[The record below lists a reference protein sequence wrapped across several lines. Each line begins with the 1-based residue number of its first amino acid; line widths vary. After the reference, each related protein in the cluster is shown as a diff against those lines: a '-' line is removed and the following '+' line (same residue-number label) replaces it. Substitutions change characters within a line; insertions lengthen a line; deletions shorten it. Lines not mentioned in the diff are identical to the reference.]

1 MTTDKSAAVE
11 LTDAITA
18 LVRVLVYATVPPGE
32 PGLTRPADAQATL
45 GNLSTAA
52 MGLPQAF
59 RQIDDF
65 LTGLLADGR
74 LQVEGGGNAAPHVI
88 DVHSAL
94 ENAADYANA
103 LSAAL
108 GRAQAAL
115 ETVTL
120 RDTFQAF
127 APA

>member
-1 MTTDKSAAVE
+1 MTTEKSAAVE
-11 LTDAITA
+11 LTDAMTA
-18 LVRVLVYATVPPGE
+18 LVRVLVYATVPPGG
-32 PGLTRPADAQATL
+32 PGFTQPGDAHATL
-45 GNLSTAA
+45 GNLSTAT

-59 RQIDDF
+59 RQIDEF

-74 LQVEGGGNAAPHVI
+74 LQVDGGSNAAPRVI
-88 DVHSAL
+88 EVHSAL

-115 ETVTL
+115 ESVSL
-120 RDTFQAF
+120 RDSFQAF